1 MSGCNFVR
9 HRPRGLPVS
18 ERIHL
23 RLHIIAGLRKR
34 GGGPHGAS
42 RGKGPLPPPAPTVFL
57 ISGLTWYP
65 CKNYRVVSVDIS
77 FSELIVVF
85 LVALLLF
92 GPEQLPQIARGFGKV
107 AGELRKGTNA
117 LRREWYNAV
126 YPPAE
131 EIRRDLAGH
140 AQELRS
146 LKAEVIA
153 PPEGSVGS
161 TSRNTTVDTTRPEQE
176 KTPATKPADEQ

>member
-1 MSGCNFVR
+1 M
-9 HRPRGLPVS
+9 
-18 ERIHL
+18 
-23 RLHIIAGLRKR
+23 
-34 GGGPHGAS
+34 
-42 RGKGPLPPPAPTVFL
+42 
-57 ISGLTWYP
+57 
-65 CKNYRVVSVDIS
+65 DIS
-77 FSELIVVF
+77 FSEIIVVF

-107 AGELRKGTNA
+107 AAELRKGSNA

-140 AQELRS
+140 AQELRA
-146 LKAEVIA
+146 LKAEVLT

-161 TSRNTTVDTTRPEQE
+161 TSRPVPTDRADPDKDTSTPSTTTPTPQQE
-176 KTPATKPADEQ
+176 S